1 MDISQL
7 VRESDCGSEG
17 YGFKSHYSPIQKF
30 KRLVG
35 GSGRRDRLKIYSPFG
50 DAGSIPALSIIL
62 LYL

>member
-1 MDISQL
+1 M
-7 VRESDCGSEG
+7 GSN
-17 YGFKSHYSPIQKF
+17 PIIHPNKF